1 MDLGNTKNGY
11 VYFAQEPMWVMEH
24 KKILET
30 QKVVETHTYTRMRKQ
45 GKVSTYG
52 WIMLEQPIGL
62 IEAFF
67 NSLVPA
73 FREEF

>member
-1 MDLGNTKNGY
+1 MDLSNTKNGY

-24 KKILET
+24 KEILER
-30 QKVVETHTYTRMRKQ
+30 QKVVETHTYTRVRKQ
-45 GKVSTYG
+45 GKVSAYG
-52 WIMLEQPIGL
+52 WIKLEQPIGL

>member
-1 MDLGNTKNGY
+1 MDLSNTKNGY

-24 KKILET
+24 KEILER
-30 QKVVETHTYTRMRKQ
+30 QKVVETHTYTRVRKH
-45 GKVSTYG
+45 GKVSAYG
-52 WIMLEQPIGL
+52 WIKLEQPIGL

>member
-1 MDLGNTKNGY
+1 MDLSNTKNGY

-24 KKILET
+24 KEILER
-30 QKVVETHTYTRMRKQ
+30 QKVVETHTYTRVRKQ
-45 GKVSTYG
+45 GKVSAYG
-52 WIMLEQPIGL
+52 WIKLEHPIGL

>member
-11 VYFAQEPMWVMEH
+11 VYFVQEPMWVMEH
-24 KKILET
+24 KEILER
-30 QKVVETHTYTRMRKQ
+30 QKVVETHTYTRVRKQ
-45 GKVSTYG
+45 GKVSAYG
-52 WIMLEQPIGL
+52 WIKLEQPIGL

>member
-24 KKILET
+24 KEILER
-30 QKVVETHTYTRMRKQ
+30 QKVVETHTYTRVRKQ
-45 GKVSTYG
+45 GKVSAYG
-52 WIMLEQPIGL
+52 WIKLEQPIGL

>member
-1 MDLGNTKNGY
+1 MDLGSTNNGY

-24 KKILET
+24 KEIFESR
-30 QKVVETHTYTRMRKQ
+30 KVLETHTYTRMRRQ

-52 WIMLEQPIGL
+52 WVKLEKPISL